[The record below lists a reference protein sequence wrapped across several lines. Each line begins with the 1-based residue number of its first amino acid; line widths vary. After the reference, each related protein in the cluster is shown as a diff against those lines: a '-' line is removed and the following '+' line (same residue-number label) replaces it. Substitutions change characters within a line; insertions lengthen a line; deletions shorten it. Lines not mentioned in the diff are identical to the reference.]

1 MTGPKRVLLTGA
13 TGYIGSRLAR
23 RFVENGHAVSII
35 CRPDSSFGLLDCI
48 KPSIDIYPVDGSPA
62 GINHAIQES
71 CPDLVLH
78 IASLFLAE
86 HQQFQVKDII
96 RSNIEFPSLLL
107 EAMIRNGVSYFI
119 NTNTSWQYFEPD
131 ISVYHPT
138 NLYAASKQGFEDILK
153 YYVESCGLSALSLT
167 LYDTFGA
174 DDPRKKLFSLFAKAS
189 GSREMVNMS
198 SGTQKI
204 DLVYI
209 DDVVDAFIH
218 ASHQLIESPP
228 PRTYSSFTIRTH
240 QPRNLREVAA
250 TYEAVSGRPLSI
262 NWGALPH
269 RKREVFTPWEA
280 GTPLPNWNAK
290 ISLEEGI
297 RRLLKI
303 SQNHPT
309 SSSEQ

>member
-119 NTNTSWQYFEPD
+119 NTNTNCSW
-131 ISVYHPT
+131 
-138 NLYAASKQGFEDILK
+138 A
-153 YYVESCGLSALSLT
+153 
-167 LYDTFGA
+167 
-174 DDPRKKLFSLFAKAS
+174 
-189 GSREMVNMS
+189 
-198 SGTQKI
+198 
-204 DLVYI
+204 
-209 DDVVDAFIH
+209 
-218 ASHQLIESPP
+218 
-228 PRTYSSFTIRTH
+228 
-240 QPRNLREVAA
+240 
-250 TYEAVSGRPLSI
+250 
-262 NWGALPH
+262 
-269 RKREVFTPWEA
+269 
-280 GTPLPNWNAK
+280 
-290 ISLEEGI
+290 
-297 RRLLKI
+297 
-303 SQNHPT
+303 
-309 SSSEQ
+309 